1 MEQNFWSG
9 SLFSQENIFVTYN
22 LLHFKLQHLFFKANI
37 LVEIK
42 CAFIKIKTPGYK
54 MKNLP
59 SSKKTSVKSTPALNK
74 HQKLLLQRIENT
86 TIAILSKCKSE
97 QDLIYLSTLNDDE
110 LLKLLV
116 MKYNPKRKK

>member
-59 SSKKTSVKSTPALNK
+59 SSKKHRLNQRQRLINTRNSCCK
-74 HQKLLLQRIENT
+74 ELKTLL
-86 TIAILSKCKSE
+86 
-97 QDLIYLSTLNDDE
+97 
-110 LLKLLV
+110 
-116 MKYNPKRKK
+116 